1 MQSQTQVGLISAY
14 RHRHWSFESLWKPT
28 SWIFDFAVFALQI
41 CARIAMAYFLPDRH
55 DGTMAYKEW
64 NGRLWLVMAHQKP
77 LHHCEKLT
85 DSFLLIHLWFHVPL
99 AHSRHKVCFRP
110 KARQVLIHGSLDLVF
125 HPFWICKIYIQSF
138 VYKLKLSPIE
148 LKHTYIISRYISGH
162 NNDSIQSHPLYVWHS
177 ASGRLHFQWLPAIR
191 MQVVPLNPPRLSRQS
206 QHVDIVSSFSFCCW
220 VFICVRI
227 FVDVVFILSVKWLFW
242 KELGFASA
250 GSGVLVLANTLL
262 GGSGLLGM
270 PAALAQAG
278 DGKNTQLHNL
288 KWDVRWQSQ
297 WYPENEEPLLKK
309 SVAKLCDKH
318 RFFFHSLEC
327 LFAWR
332 VSCLWPCHLVTSKKC
347 CVTDSIDVARS

>member
-1 MQSQTQVGLISAY
+1 MQLATDKSLNVARVQVKFGSVLGSRFFLRCLAFGPSFKCRLCASKDPLKHDMQSQTQVGLISAY

-85 DSFLLIHLWFHVPL
+85 DLFLLIHFWFHVPL

-148 LKHTYIISRYISGH
+148 LKHTYIISRYISGR
-162 NNDSIQSHPLYVWHS
+162 NNDCIQSHPLYVWHS

-227 FVDVVFILSVKWLFW
+227 FVDMFGYVFCEVIVLEGAWL
-242 KELGFASA
+242 
-250 GSGVLVLANTLL
+250 
-262 GGSGLLGM
+262 
-270 PAALAQAG
+270 
-278 DGKNTQLHNL
+278 
-288 KWDVRWQSQ
+288 R
-297 WYPENEEPLLKK
+297 
-309 SVAKLCDKH
+309 
-318 RFFFHSLEC
+318 
-327 LFAWR
+327 
-332 VSCLWPCHLVTSKKC
+332 
-347 CVTDSIDVARS
+347 